1 MDDLTA
7 DEVATRL
14 QARARAARTVR
25 GEVPA
30 AVLIPLLRRGGDVT
44 RVLLTRRHAGLR
56 HHAGQ
61 YAFPGGRT
69 DPDDRDAV
77 HTALREGHEEVG
89 ITPDA
94 VRVLGLLDDH
104 LTSTGFVVTPVV
116 AWIPGDL
123 TYRPS
128 PSEVAEVVEL
138 PLTAFRGP
146 VRAQTLAGAGLRR
159 IVLPF
164 DVEGHRVWGAT
175 AAMLR
180 ELVARLDG
188 AR

>member
-1 MDDLTA
+1 
-7 DEVATRL
+7 
-14 QARARAARTVR
+14 
-25 GEVPA
+25 VPA
-30 AVLIPLLRRGGDVT
+30 AVLIPLLRKENEAHV
-44 RVLLTRRHAGLR
+44 VLTRRHPGLR

-77 HTALREGHEEVG
+77 HTALRELTEEVG
-89 ITPDA
+89 VDGA
-94 VRVLGLLDDH
+94 VVRVLGLLDDH

-116 AWIPGDL
+116 GWIPAGMA
-123 TYRPS
+123 YRPS
-128 PSEVAEVVEL
+128 EGEVAEVVEL
-138 PLTAFRGP
+138 PLAAFRAP
-146 VRAQTLAGAGLRR
+146 ARAQTLAAAGFRR

-164 DVEGHRVWGAT
+164 DVAGHRVWGAT

-180 ELVARLDG
+180 ELVSRLDG

>member
-1 MDDLTA
+1 MHDLTP
-7 DEVATRL
+7 DEVAETL
-14 QARARAARTVR
+14 RARPRVARPGR

-30 AVLIPLLRRGGDVT
+30 AVLIPLLRKENEAH
-44 RVLLTRRHAGLR
+44 VLLTRRHPGLR

-77 HTALREGHEEVG
+77 HTALREVHEEVG
-89 ITPDA
+89 IDPEA

-116 AWIPGDL
+116 GWIPADL
-123 TYRPS
+123 VYHPS
-128 PSEVAEVVEL
+128 AGEVAEVVEL

-146 VRAQTLAGAGLRR
+146 VRAQTLAAAGFRR

-164 DVEGHRVWGAT
+164 DVAGRRVWGAT

-180 ELVARLDG
+180 ELVSRLDG